1 MPKPLPLTLRISR
14 AEHSALGAVLQSLQ
28 LLSRLASAGAAA
40 PDFASLRALLFYLD
54 EFPEQRHHRKES
66 ELLFPKLRARTPLAR
81 DALDELDAQHAR
93 GERMIR
99 ELEHALLAFEM
110 LGESRRG
117 HFERA
122 LHWYLDFYR
131 RHIATEEREIL
142 PLAER
147 MLNAEDWAELDEQFA
162 QNRDGLAGDQPQD
175 ESEARFSRITH
186 LVPAPLGLGPAR

>member
-1 MPKPLPLTLRISR
+1 MTKPPPLTLRIIRS
-14 AEHSALGAVLQSLQ
+14 EHAALGAVLHSLQ
-28 LLSRLASAGAAA
+28 LMSRQASTQQ
-40 PDFASLRALLFYLD
+40 PHFESLRALLFYLD

-81 DALDELDAQHAR
+81 EALDELDAQHAR

-99 ELEHALLAFEM
+99 ELQHALLAFEM

-117 HFERA
+117 HFERV
-122 LHWYLDFYR
+122 LQWYLEFYQ

-147 MLNAEDWAELDEQFA
+147 MLSAQDWDELDEQFA
-162 QNRDGLAGDQPQD
+162 RNRDGLAGTAPDD
-175 ESEARFSRITH
+175 EYEALFSRITH